1 MAVLLPS
8 LRSSKEQAKAVLC
21 SSNIKQLVLGLVM
34 YEADNRT
41 FPYAFDD
48 TRESPLGDDYFG
60 NHGYDRMGW
69 WWIEYIAAGEYK
81 EAACW
86 CPSRKINNAE
96 LNYVLH
102 GNYGVNLSICKCLQG
117 RKSRAEFI
125 GTPLN
130 IGKIPRPAESLLVVD
145 SGYSMI
151 NWWQATDNPPVTL
164 GSIMIEDT
172 AYIPGLWINKERALW
187 PGQEW
192 DAIYGRHPN
201 KTVNVG
207 FVDGHV
213 SRNKADDLLV
223 EKTGDYY
230 KNKSPLWVP
239 K

>member
-1 MAVLLPS
+1 
-8 LRSSKEQAKAVLC
+8 
-21 SSNIKQLVLGLVM
+21 
-34 YEADNRT
+34 
-41 FPYAFDD
+41 
-48 TRESPLGDDYFG
+48 
-60 NHGYDRMGW
+60 
-69 WWIEYIAAGEYK
+69 
-81 EAACW
+81 
-86 CPSRKINNAE
+86 
-96 LNYVLH
+96 
-102 GNYGVNLSICKCLQG
+102 
-117 RKSRAEFI
+117 
-125 GTPLN
+125 
-130 IGKIPRPAESLLVVD
+130 
-145 SGYSMI
+145 MI